1 MDQQSNSGS
10 MEGVSLQQSAPRVYV
25 ILLNWNGWRD
35 TIECLESV
43 LRLDYPDYKVIVCD
57 NASSDGSLE
66 HIRSWARGELAAQ
79 SGNPALAPLVTPPIS
94 KPVPFIEIDPTEV
107 ASVVEDK
114 GARLVLIQTG
124 ANLGFAGGNNV
135 GLRYALQKGD
145 SHFAWLLN
153 NDTVVR
159 PDALSHL
166 VQRMQERPDA
176 GICGSTLLYYDDP
189 AKVQACGGSIY
200 NKWFARGG
208 HIGKLA
214 NAAQLPEA
222 QEVERKMA
230 YVGGASMLVRRAF
243 LEQIGLMDEQYFL
256 YFEELDW
263 AARAKGYCKL
273 AYSPLSIVYHKE
285 GSSIGSHRIT
295 TRQSLLAEFY
305 LTRNRVL
312 FTRKHYPLAL
322 FTVLCAICVSAMH
335 RLLNRRGRN
344 FNALIRGTRQGVT
357 TKRVAV
363 TTPTAPHRAPFSPP
377 RAPALPPRP

>member
-10 MEGVSLQQSAPRVYV
+10 LEGVSLQQSAPRVYV
-25 ILLNWNGWRD
+25 ILLNWNGWHD
-35 TIECLESV
+35 TVECLESV

-208 HIGKLA
+208 HIGKLT

-230 YVGGASMLVRRAF
+230 YVVGASMLVRRAF
-243 LEQIGLMDEQYFL
+243 LEQVGLMDEQYFL

-263 AARAKGYCKL
+263 AARAKGQFDL
-273 AYSPLSIVYHKE
+273 AYCQHSIVYHKE
-285 GSSIGSHRIT
+285 GQSIGSHRSHLST
-295 TRQSLLAEFY
+295 LSEFY
-305 LTRNRVL
+305 VARNRIF
-312 FTRKHYPLAL
+312 FTRRHYPHALASAL
-322 FTVLCAICVSAMH
+322 AGIFMSAVNRSMESRWSNVRAQVHGVIEGLRACVTIDDLRCFKEEDTVFGPIE
-335 RLLNRRGRN
+335 
-344 FNALIRGTRQGVT
+344 
-357 TKRVAV
+357 
-363 TTPTAPHRAPFSPP
+363 
-377 RAPALPPRP
+377 